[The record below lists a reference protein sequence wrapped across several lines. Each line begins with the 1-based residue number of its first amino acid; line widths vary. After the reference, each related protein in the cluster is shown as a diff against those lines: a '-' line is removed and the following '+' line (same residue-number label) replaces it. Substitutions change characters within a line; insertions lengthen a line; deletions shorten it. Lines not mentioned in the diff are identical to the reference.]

1 MVSPF
6 LIKPSVPTD
15 AELRETALLWHG
27 RIGPTLIDQWPAD
40 VLALS
45 MPTKFI
51 RLAPEL
57 MEPLFDR
64 QGWPSTEIRALAAE
78 MDDAMG
84 WDRHFIRLNS
94 RSPKDAPWP
103 FEVPA
108 TCSAKEAIGIL
119 ACSERVLEDTCLFH
133 FIPEHPAFI
142 CLREFIPGLRTDSEF
157 RCFVKNGELI
167 AVTHYDYHNPI
178 PAPKDGGK
186 AIREHIEAWFLSTLR
201 PRLHLQTVVFDV
213 WLDWRGELLLIELNP
228 YGLSD
233 PCWLGGYDAV
243 ESFSGFVA
251 FAPVQPD
258 SEPADERSEVTTV
271 FLSEREDG
279 GLRVWSD
286 DEPGLVLS
294 GRDADA
300 VSGDIWRAIKALR
313 EYRSSKA
320 LDPDDGGLLGPV
332 HSPETRAT
340 ISSLPAPPG
349 GDGEGDQTRSRDLRA
364 TSGAPSGDPNSPAH
378 ARPPAKR
385 TP

>member
-1 MVSPF
+1 
-6 LIKPSVPTD
+6 
-15 AELRETALLWHG
+15 
-27 RIGPTLIDQWPAD
+27 
-40 VLALS
+40 
-45 MPTKFI
+45 
-51 RLAPEL
+51 

-258 SEPADERSEVTTV
+258 SEPADERSEVTSMMARNASTRRR
-271 FLSEREDG
+271 LGRPYLPSPPHPEEMEREIR
-279 GLRVWSD
+279 RV
-286 DEPGLVLS
+286 PGTYAQHQERLAGTPIAPLTPDRRQR
-294 GRDADA
+294 GR
-300 VSGDIWRAIKALR
+300 
-313 EYRSSKA
+313 
-320 LDPDDGGLLGPV
+320 
-332 HSPETRAT
+332 
-340 ISSLPAPPG
+340 
-349 GDGEGDQTRSRDLRA
+349 RD
-364 TSGAPSGDPNSPAH
+364 
-378 ARPPAKR
+378 
-385 TP
+385 